1 MKTLSFFLLWSLPV
15 LAGAQVGLGPVADSA
30 GTSTGS
36 TSRSMSLGP
45 EMPRVTGWVGVGS
58 TASMTAAEMLW
69 RGSLAGSLAGQ
80 VSSGFLMQGDSRGDR
95 VSAQTTPAAPRT
107 NGAASYARLE
117 SGSKRSIW
125 RRTVIASAA
134 LAAGGAAIA
143 HWSSGRGDD
152 AYDRYLSS
160 AGERRRED
168 AFDEA
173 ERYDR
178 IAGAAFLVMEAG
190 LVLTAYFVFF

>member
-1 MKTLSFFLLWSLPV
+1 MKTLSFFFLWSLPV

-30 GTSTGS
+30 GTSSGS

-45 EMPRVTGWVGVGS
+45 EMPRVTGWVGGGS
-58 TASMTAAEMLW
+58 TTAAEMLW

-80 VSSGFLMQGDSRGDR
+80 VSSGCLMQGDSRGDR
-95 VSAQTTPAAPRT
+95 VSAQTTPAEPRT

-143 HWSSGRGDD
+143 HWSSGHGDD

-178 IAGAAFLVMEAG
+178 IAGTAFLVMEAG